1 MAFTNVWSNII
12 PAGSDPANTADD
24 EIRQL
29 RLDID
34 ERMDSIVGDWS
45 ADPIVGLTTIRK
57 TVHWCDGTFDPLG
70 SDTMAEGY
78 TIFGVGMHPQA
89 IGTNVHWR
97 MNMKLPVGATL
108 QKVDARIYKDTIA
121 AVAQV
126 IIVEADDAI
135 PSEFALTTATVTT
148 TTGWVTKTVGPAL
161 GFVVA
166 QDKPLLIKINLGS
179 IVSPDNVRFFQ
190 AHYEYD
196 IPTALT
202 GIVA

>member
-1 MAFTNVWSNII
+1 MPFSNVWSNII

-24 EIRQL
+24 ELRQL

-34 ERMDSIVGDWS
+34 ERMDTIVGDWS
-45 ADPIVGLTTIRK
+45 ADPLFSITSIRK
-57 TVHWCDGTFDPLG
+57 TVHWADGTFDPLG

-97 MNMKLPVGATL
+97 MNMHLPVGATL
-108 QKVDARIYKDTIA
+108 QLVDARIYKDTIA

-126 IIVEADDAI
+126 IIAEADDAI
-135 PSEFALTTATVTT
+135 PSEFALATSTIT
-148 TTGWVTKTVGPAL
+148 STTGWVNDVQSGL
-161 GFVVA
+161 GLVVA
-166 QDKPLLIKINLGS
+166 QDKPLMIKINLGS
-179 IVSPDNVRFFQ
+179 IVAPDNVRFFQ

-196 IPTALT
+196 IPSALT
-202 GIVA
+202 GIVG